1 MPKRLWLMLREP
13 RVVTAITSAC
23 WGVALAIGVVTLI
36 VPPLTITAI
45 LGHMT
50 ALMAI
55 IMIVGGTLGLAG
67 CLSGWWWI
75 ERMGI
80 IAAGTSTA
88 IYAYTLLALHFGSDG
103 SRLTQLGFVLWAAG
117 SLAARWFRI
126 QGGQVDPTRGMDRQG
141 RG

>member
-1 MPKRLWLMLREP
+1 MPKRIWQLLQEP
-13 RVVTAITSAC
+13 RVITAITAGC
-23 WGVALAIGVVTLI
+23 WAVGISIGVVTLLW
-36 VPPLTITAI
+36 PPLTILGMI
-45 LGHMT
+45 GHMT
-50 ALMAI
+50 TVMAI
-55 IMIVGGTLGLAG
+55 GMIMGGTLGLVG

-80 IAAGTSTA
+80 IAAGTATA

-126 QGGQVDPTRGMDRQG
+126 QGAQIDPTRGMDRQG